1 MKCSCDLFI
10 SSIINNV
17 KNGIHEI
24 EINNFYEEGWG
35 LFIYDS
41 DTHEEVFYDVIS
53 NSEKKKID
61 YLLKYSCLDQE
72 EEATYYYTDLSKE
85 FR

>member
-24 EINNFYEEGWG
+24 EFNNFYEEGWG

-53 NSEKKKID
+53 K
-61 YLLKYSCLDQE
+61 
-72 EEATYYYTDLSKE
+72 T
-85 FR
+85 